1 MVAGRE
7 ALCASSVWERRPLQM
22 DFTDHQCTGD
32 RTFCS
37 TSSLFAY
44 NVGITP
50 PLQNITWHN
59 QMLIGIISLLQHHL
73 GFLPY
78 ATLYVLNTFNW
89 DCWNIYFV
97 ACQYDKPDEELL
109 NANLA
114 SWLHLAAGTDAGK
127 VERWVAHDRTGY
139 AGMAIMLNRTSKNVR
154 KLNVHGQWPFI

>member
-50 PLQNITWHN
+50 PLQNITLHN
-59 QMLIGIISLLQHHL
+59 QMLIGIINLLQHHL
-73 GFLPY
+73 GFLHH
-78 ATLYVLNTFNW
+78 ATLYVLNTLEW
-89 DCWNIYFV
+89 LKYFLV
-97 ACQYDKPDEELL
+97 ACQYDREDEELL

-114 SWLHLAAGTDAGK
+114 SWLHLPAGTDAGK
-127 VERWVAHDRTGY
+127 VERWGAHDRTCWEADY
-139 AGMAIMLNRTSKNVR
+139 AE
-154 KLNVHGQWPFI
+154 

>member
-1 MVAGRE
+1 MVDGRE

-50 PLQNITWHN
+50 PLH
-59 QMLIGIISLLQHHL
+59 IGIGLLQHHL

-78 ATLYVLNTFNW
+78 ATLHVLNTLGW
-89 DCWNIYFV
+89 LKYFLV
-97 ACQYDKPDEELL
+97 ACQYDKPDAELL

-114 SWLHLAAGTDAGK
+114 SWLHLAAGTDAGR

-139 AGMAIMLNRTSKNVR
+139 AGMPIMLNRTSKNVH

>member
-50 PLQNITWHN
+50 PLQIIIWYN
-59 QMLIGIISLLQHHL
+59 QMQIGIGLLQHHL

-78 ATLYVLNTFNW
+78 ATLYVLNTLGWLNYF
-89 DCWNIYFV
+89 FV

-114 SWLHLAAGTDAGK
+114 SWLHLPSSWYGC
-127 VERWVAHDRTGY
+127 RQ
-139 AGMAIMLNRTSKNVR
+139 S
-154 KLNVHGQWPFI
+154 